1 MYAILTSVMQFHIH
15 AKNAELSDV
24 LKDFIEE
31 KIGELQRFLHV
42 PADEIQAWVEVGKIT
57 NHHEHGNI
65 FEAKIDLGIP
75 GQTFRVQITGEDI
88 NSAVL
93 EARDELQREIRRFK
107 EKHTAQQRKGMRTWK
122 KFRTVVGFQ
131 EQDNTEK

>member
-1 MYAILTSVMQFHIH
+1 MQFHINT
-15 AKNAELSDV
+15 KNTELPDG
-24 LKDFIEE
+24 LRRFIEE
-31 KIGELQRFLHV
+31 KIGELQRFLPV
-42 PADEIQAWVEVGKIT
+42 SADEIQAWVEVGKIT

-75 GQTFRVQITGEDI
+75 GQTFRAEITSEDI

-107 EKHTAQQRKGMRTWK
+107 EKHTDQQRKGMRMWK
-122 KFRTVVGFQ
+122 KFRTMAGFQ
-131 EQDNTEK
+131 DNNNEE